1 MKKVIFCIALA
12 LVSMMTAAVSFMVND
27 VATYKEWAA
36 ISRPRIMENFGHKD
50 KKDRGPEDRRDDR
63 KGPMKDD
70 RKAPPPKDE
79 KSHHDKHEAAKA
91 PEATAPSGETPATG
105 Q

>member
-70 RKAPPPKDE
+70 RKAPPPKEE
-79 KSHHDKHEAAKA
+79 KSHHDKEKKSHEAPAA
-91 PEATAPSGETPATG
+91 ATPAGETQAAN
-105 Q
+105 